1 MFLDFYKMK
10 DQPFGVTPDPRFL
23 YLGQSHREA
32 LASLFYGIEC
42 NRGFAALIAQPGLGK
57 TTLTFQLLEKL
68 QENSRVV
75 FLFQTQCSSK
85 ELFQY
90 LLNGLG
96 VDTEKMDLVT
106 MHNKLNQILSREMLA
121 GRQFILAI
129 DEAQNLGPEVLET
142 IRLLSNFETSRG
154 KMLQIL
160 LIGQPQLARK
170 LATPEMEQLQQR
182 ISVFARLQ
190 PFAPDEIP
198 HYIAHR
204 LQVAGYQGG
213 QLFSTGAVQ
222 LIAQHSHGIPRK
234 INSLCFSSLS
244 LACATGRNQV
254 DAAIVEEVIAD
265 RDIESLQKPRVAPL
279 VAPPLVAV
287 TPSITPH
294 APLHPPLSS
303 PAPSRPTLSI
313 PGKAHPE
320 LSSLPEHRER
330 SFALWAMAT
339 VCIAALV
346 ATGIG
351 TLAVSPR
358 NVDQA
363 NQKPSVAWV
372 PIRNVAASIRNLFP
386 VKSNSTP
393 DSSTLNVQ
401 AAELSTPKPVQPSLS
416 DHDAEINVVVVL
428 SGETLRQILLRTV
441 GEYNQDTIEQVRKL
455 NVDIADFDHLEAGQR
470 IRLPRISMTG
480 DSETRNEGT
489 NAAGKD

>member
-75 FLFQTQCSSK
+75 FLFQTQCNSK

-182 ISVFARLQ
+182 ISVFARLE
-190 PFAPDEIP
+190 PFASEEIP
-198 HYIAHR
+198 RYIAHR

-213 QLFSTGAVQ
+213 PLFSAGALQ
-222 LIAQHSHGIPRK
+222 LIAQHSQGIPRK

-244 LACATGRNQV
+244 LACATGHNQV

-265 RDIESLQKPRVAPL
+265 RDIESLQKPRVAPI
-279 VAPPLVAV
+279 VAPPPVAA
-287 TPSITPH
+287 TPLITPH
-294 APLHPPLSS
+294 APLHPPLST

-313 PGKAHPE
+313 PGMARPE
-320 LSSLPEHRER
+320 LSSLRDNRQR
-330 SFALWAMAT
+330 SFVRGAIAA
-339 VCIAALV
+339 VCIAAFV
-346 ATGIG
+346 AIGIG

-358 NVDQA
+358 KVDGATQE
-363 NQKPSVAWV
+363 PSVAWV

-386 VKSNSTP
+386 VKFNSTP

-401 AAELSTPKPVQPSLS
+401 AAELSTPESAQPPLS
-416 DHDAEINVVVVL
+416 DHDAEINVVVVQ
-428 SGETLRQILLRTV
+428 SGETLHQILLRTV
-441 GEYNQDTIEQVRKL
+441 GEYNLDTVDQVHKL
-455 NVDIADFDHLEAGQR
+455 NLDIPDFDHLKAGQK
-470 IRLPRISMTG
+470 IRLPRVSMLG
-480 DSETRNEGT
+480 DSEAGNEAT
-489 NAAGKD
+489 SAAGKN